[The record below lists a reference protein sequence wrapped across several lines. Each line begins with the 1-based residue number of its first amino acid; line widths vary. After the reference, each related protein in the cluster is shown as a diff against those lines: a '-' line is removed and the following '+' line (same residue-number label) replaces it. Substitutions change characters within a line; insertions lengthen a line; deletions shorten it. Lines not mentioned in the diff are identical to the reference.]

1 MAMTGKSMAK
11 DMKKKKAAQKKMSS
25 TKKMS
30 ATKKMSPAKK
40 MTPTK
45 KMSASALKAMGNK
58 VSAMM
63 KKAKLTP
70 DQRRAM
76 LAQIRN
82 SK

>member
-11 DMKKKKAAQKKMSS
+11 DMKKKKAAP
-25 TKKMS
+25 KKMS

-45 KMSASALKAMGNK
+45 RMTASALKAMGNK

-63 KKAKLTP
+63 KKLTP
-70 DQRRAM
+70 ADKKKM
-76 LAQIRN
+76 LAQIR
-82 SK
+82 KG

>member
-11 DMKKKKAAQKKMSS
+11 DMKKKKAAP
-25 TKKMS
+25 KKMS